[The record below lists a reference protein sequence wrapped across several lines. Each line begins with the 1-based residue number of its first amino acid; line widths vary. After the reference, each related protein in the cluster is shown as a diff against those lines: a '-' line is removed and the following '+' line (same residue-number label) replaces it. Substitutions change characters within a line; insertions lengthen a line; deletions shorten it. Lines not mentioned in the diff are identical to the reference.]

1 MKIFHLTLGLLALVN
16 GDVPMADYYYHQ
28 PDLSPAMWVF
38 GTDGIFIYNEDGS
51 ELKKHLPA
59 EEICLPITD
68 DETGET
74 SHSCGWRGVVSDGSN
89 NVWATNTNGG
99 SFVEVFNVDKGMHV
113 ATLPTCG
120 FPWNIDFNPLR
131 SEVWVQCWSP
141 KPENGDEGQ
150 IDVFSTASVSLDMKQ
165 IALGGLE
172 GGELYRGH
180 GTVVTDSSMPNIVY
194 GNTLDAPILFEID
207 ANTKEVLNEYI
218 IPDVSG
224 VYRME
229 FSHVNRHVFMRG
241 YVCCSCGFEGS
252 DLGMECGRGTPSFVD
267 VVTGPNQAKN
277 VTGKCGHSCEGS
289 AADVLGVLE
298 WDTKSKEI
306 VGYHLNSL
314 GYAADPYIDPSG
326 KYLIMLANDGGRE
339 ATIIKTGKNGE
350 ISEQLAVV
358 KTGFS
363 EEDGEKGIWD
373 VCFIEQNG
381 YDIAIFVSTLA
392 NFVVLADMRPLESG
406 GDITTE
412 KVWLVDDKEA
422 EVTSDH
428 GRGARR
434 NCAWAFGSPYVWIDA
449 GKTEE
454 VHILELSN
462 EGGKPSAKR
471 IRNVVDTPSRFLTW
485 VSNQKDDALLAEA
498 LANAVAAQEPLAK
511 PLTPLSSSASTSS
524 IPSSEQGSSP
534 SNVAIAAL
542 VFGVVAFLLNLF
554 LVFKYHEMK
563 HTRKGDVALAL
574 PIDADGLEKE

>member
-1 MKIFHLTLGLLALVN
+1 MKIFHIALGFLTLVN

-28 PDLSPAMWVF
+28 PNLSPAMWVF
-38 GTDGIFIYNEDGS
+38 GTQGIFIYNEDGS

-68 DETGET
+68 DETGEK
-74 SHSCGWRGVVSDGSN
+74 SNSCAWRGVVSDGSN
-89 NVWATNTNGG
+89 NVWATNTNAG

-131 SEVWVQCWSP
+131 REIWVHCWSP

-165 IALGGLE
+165 IALGGLDAQ
-172 GGELYRGH
+172 YSGH

-207 ANTKEVLNEYI
+207 ANTKVVLNEYN
-218 IPDVSG
+218 IPEVSG

-229 FSHVNRHVFMRG
+229 FSHVNSHIFMRG
-241 YVCCSCGFEGS
+241 YVCCSCGFEDS

-289 AADVLGVLE
+289 PADVLGVLE

-306 VGYHLNSL
+306 IGYHLNSL

-339 ATIIKTGKNGE
+339 ATIVKTGKNGE
-350 ISEQLAVV
+350 LSEQLAVV
-358 KTGFS
+358 ETGFS

-462 EGGKPSAKR
+462 EDGKPSAKR
-471 IRNVVDTPSRFLTW
+471 IRNVADTPSRLLAW
-485 VSNQKDDALLAEA
+485 VSNKKDDALLAEA
-498 LANAVAAQEPLAK
+498 LANSIAAQEPLK
-511 PLTPLSSSASTSS
+511 PSTPFSSASTSS
-524 IPSSEQGSSP
+524 IPSSEQGSP

-542 VFGVVAFLLNLF
+542 VFGVLAISSNLY

-563 HTRKGDVALAL
+563 RASQSDV
-574 PIDADGLEKE
+574 DVDGVMAVSIESKNIETS